1 MSLEGCVECVAKDAE
16 IRQLK
21 AEHEE
26 ILLKHAREQNVV
38 LSCLEAATKE
48 LERLKGLLKQVDVSV
63 EKLAYSKRLHIRA
76 IEALG
81 CHNLDHLQDEL
92 IQELQEAAK

>member
-1 MSLEGCVECVAKDAE
+1 MSLEGCVECAAKDAE
-16 IRQLK
+16 LERLK

-38 LSCLEAATKE
+38 LRCLEAATKE
-48 LERLKGLLKQVDVSV
+48 LERLKGLLKAVDVSV

-92 IQELQEAAK
+92 IQELQEAAE